1 MPSHEMIDLVW
12 LALDAHGTLAA
23 MITGGRGPIPPQT
36 LSEDDLLGIETALL
50 QLPLLG
56 SATLHVEVP
65 NPASFRSIGER
76 GLCVYDWQDVHRT
89 SGVVD
94 AYELVA
100 SPGVG
105 ATIRDLP
112 SALARLAIPLGGNQV
127 LGAALVKI
135 R

>member
-1 MPSHEMIDLVW
+1 MIDLAW
-12 LALDAHGTLAA
+12 LATDAQGTLAA
-23 MITGGRGPIPPQT
+23 MITGGAGPIPSQT
-36 LSEDDLLGIETALL
+36 LGEDDLLGIETALL

-56 SATLHVEVP
+56 SATLHIQVP
-65 NPASFRSIGER
+65 NPRSFRSLGER

-89 SGVVD
+89 SGMVG

-112 SALARLAIPLGGNQV
+112 TTLARLAIPIGGDQV
-127 LGAALVKI
+127 LGAARVKI
-135 R
+135 S